1 MKINTVKYIVLY
13 IIFLFISIFLIKNEY
28 LFINYI
34 NVYKEYYKII
44 QIKNRNIINIPSKKK
59 IDINWLNLWIL
70 DKSNLTLLNWDLKK
84 SIDILN
90 KSNSL
95 SYKYFFNIWNLYF
108 LDSYLKLQTNKSWYI
123 NLLQKSISDYNTSLS
138 LIPEYKIKTYIL
150 KNLDISK
157 QLLDFMYIYHCDN
170 LFISMINNIYKL
182 YIKFRQ
188 INIILKKQLSTLNKR
203 KKYKFI
209 QKCINSF
216 QEDTNT
222 NIYNI
227 YNNKLFFQNVEK
239 WLIYTLS
246 SYKNNEI
253 ICYQNNNFIKQKY
266 EKSINSSIKYF
277 NKFYDTQ
284 KKLLTIFQNA
294 SIIQMTELCQWKN
307 KLAKK
312 QNQENKEMQNN
323 FNNLKDMANK
333 TKPHRQ
339 HKKEQTK
346 KNKWKKNKTT
356 INNLR
361 KHTQMKI
368 KELDKTNKNLIQQIQ
383 KEITQPNY
391 NPRSYLNKLFK
402 QFYWDNKDFINW
414 IKQNSVWK

>member
-34 NVYKEYYKII
+34 KHYKEYYKII

-108 LDSYLKLQTNKSWYI
+108 LDSYLKLKTNKSWYI